1 MTLSKEPA
9 TVERLAQRKK
19 KVANNKEIE
28 QEMEKYLK
36 NLEQGVNQLENRS
49 TGRTGV
55 KQGTA

>member
-28 QEMEKYLK
+28 QEMEKYLEEELREFEAAFK
-36 NLEQGVNQLENRS
+36 KEHPKHG
-49 TGRTGV
+49 
-55 KQGTA
+55 